1 MKRLRFRTVFE
12 NGPIFSKQASL
23 FKSFV
28 ILGVQPDKLA
38 LGDFHI
44 IKVNSTAF
52 LPRHE
57 ELKRIIISF
66 QH

>member
-1 MKRLRFRTVFE
+1 MK
-12 NGPIFSKQASL
+12 GA
-23 FKSFV
+23 
-28 ILGVQPDKLA
+28 DKLA

-66 QH
+66 QQGTETHTVWYVAIFVAIFQTHFWL